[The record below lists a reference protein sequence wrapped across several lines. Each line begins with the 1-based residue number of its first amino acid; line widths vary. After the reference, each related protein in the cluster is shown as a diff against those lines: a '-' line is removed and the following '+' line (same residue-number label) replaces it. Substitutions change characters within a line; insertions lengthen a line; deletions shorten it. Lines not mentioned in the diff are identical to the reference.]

1 MKDKEIFKN
10 LLENSRNLIVY
21 PNYLENN
28 GIYQKL
34 IYYIKALNL
43 ILIRHKCFINKI
55 KILNNDGR
63 LTIEFTFCNYIN
75 FGWPLWNDLSIG
87 KGFNFL
93 KEAKGWY
100 AEVHQLSDNKDFKCN
115 FGRDEIIPYDL
126 MEIIQII
133 ENYSNKVIKPF
144 VLSHIK

>member
-63 LTIEFTFCNYIN
+63 LTIDFTFCNYIN
-75 FGWPLWNDLSIG
+75 FG
-87 KGFNFL
+87 
-93 KEAKGWY
+93 
-100 AEVHQLSDNKDFKCN
+100 
-115 FGRDEIIPYDL
+115 
-126 MEIIQII
+126 
-133 ENYSNKVIKPF
+133 
-144 VLSHIK
+144 